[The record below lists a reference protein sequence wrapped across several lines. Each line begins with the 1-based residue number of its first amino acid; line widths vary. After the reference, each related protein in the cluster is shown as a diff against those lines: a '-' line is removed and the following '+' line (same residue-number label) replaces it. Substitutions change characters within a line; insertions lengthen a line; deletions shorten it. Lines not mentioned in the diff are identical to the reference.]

1 MFLLIKKKKNI
12 AVIINTTNSISDL
25 YFGHFVRAED
35 IPQSCMLSFLHKI
48 KFHVVSKLFQISSI
62 TKVNE

>member
-12 AVIINTTNSISDL
+12 AVIINTSNSISDL

-35 IPQSCMLSFLHKI
+35 IPQSCMLSFSSQNQILG
-48 KFHVVSKLFQISSI
+48 FLKLF
-62 TKVNE
+62 